1 LLVSATSASVA
12 SNLSRVRFRILSFSK
27 TL

>member
-1 LLVSATSASVA
+1 LLVSATSTSLASHR
-12 SNLSRVRFRILSFSK
+12 SRVRFRILSFSK